1 MLLLKETVGRK
12 TTNADFLNFHLLL
25 EQYCTCFLLLLF
37 SPPTILLPHILPI
50 CLQLQDPPKY
60 NYIMQKQ
67 SWLCFAKAILC
78 LQSCLPN
85 LPFSFCSAYLF
96 QYLLSQE
103 WKCILNVHVIFGTGF
118 KKVNPMFPSKLKNKC
133 RQQDKESL
141 GKNKIFTDANSNRY
155 VNASD
160 SF

>member
-1 MLLLKETVGRK
+1 MQISWIFTFSLNNIIHVPF
-12 TTNADFLNFHLLL
+12 FL
-25 EQYCTCFLLLLF
+25 C
-37 SPPTILLPHILPI
+37 SLLPQFFFPMPSPYIYSYRI
-50 CLQLQDPPKY
+50 PPEY

-67 SWLCFAKAILC
+67 PWLCFAKAILY
-78 LQSCLPN
+78 LQSCLPD

-103 WKCILNVHVIFGTGF
+103 WKCILNVHIIFGTGF
-118 KKVNPMFPSKLKNKC
+118 KKVYPMFPSKLKNKC

-141 GKNKIFTDANSNRY
+141 GKNKIFTDTNSNRY